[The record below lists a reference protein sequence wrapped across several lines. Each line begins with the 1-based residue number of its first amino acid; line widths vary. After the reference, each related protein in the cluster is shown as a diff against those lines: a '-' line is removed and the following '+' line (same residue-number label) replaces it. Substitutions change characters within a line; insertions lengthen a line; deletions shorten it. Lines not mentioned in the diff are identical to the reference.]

1 MLVPDRR
8 SSRRVLAGSISL
20 ILASFITLMIS
31 TQSLTGISKQAGLT
45 IISFFQ
51 RGFSSVGSFVSD
63 TINSISELRRLEES
77 HRALLAQVESLGRME
92 REFADL
98 KQENDRL
105 RKLLQLSS
113 EASYSFVAARIIA
126 KDPGNLYSTFILDKG
141 ASHGIRKNQAV
152 IAYQDGLE
160 GLVGR
165 VIEVSRASCLVIPIF
180 DSASF
185 IGVRMDRSRYEGL
198 AMGSGSDELPLVVQY
213 IKKRARDEIQ
223 FGDLVVTSGLR
234 SLYPPGIKVGRVN
247 RLRFPDYL
255 TSIELEIEPI
265 IDFSRLEYVFIIS
278 PNQGSAPLT
287 TGGDL

>member
-1 MLVPDRR
+1 MPDRR
-8 SSRRVLAGSISL
+8 SSRRILAGSISL

-31 TQSLTGISKQAGLT
+31 TQSLTGVSKQLGLRA
-45 IISFFQ
+45 ISVFQ
-51 RGFSSVGSFVSD
+51 QGFSAVGSFVSD
-63 TINSISELRRLEES
+63 SINSIAELRRLEES
-77 HRALLAQVESLGRME
+77 HRALLSQVESLGRME
-92 REFADL
+92 REFTDL

-105 RKLLQLSS
+105 RQLLQLSS
-113 EASYSFVAARIIA
+113 EAEYSSVAARIIA

-165 VIEVSRASCLVIPIF
+165 VIEVSRSTCLVIPIF

-213 IKKRARDEIQ
+213 VKKRARDEIQ
-223 FGDLVVTSGLR
+223 FGDLVITSGLQ
-234 SLYPPGIKVGRVN
+234 SLYPAGIKVGRVSKL
-247 RLRFPDYL
+247 RLLDYL
-255 TSIELEIEPI
+255 TSMELEIEPI
-265 IDFSRLEYVFIIS
+265 IDFSRLEFVFIIS
-278 PNQGSAPLT
+278 QNQGSNSST
-287 TGGDL
+287 SGGDL